1 MQTAVFVSGGD
12 VTVDEASAIQA
23 ISGYSSVSS
32 NYDITDDAENIKNA
46 SSSTLQ
52 VSGDVTAT
60 NVSSKEDALSLKND
74 GNVDNFT
81 LDASLTGAA
90 SITGA
95 TVDEA
100 LALLQSAL
108 WCNKWFNRQISN

>member
-1 MQTAVFVSGGD
+1 MKRPLLFKQFL
-12 VTVDEASAIQA
+12 VTIP
-23 ISGYSSVSS
+23 VSS
-32 NYDITDDAENIKNA
+32 NYDITDNAANIKSA
-46 SSSTLQ
+46 SSSTLN

-60 NVSSKEDALSLKND
+60 NVSSKEGALSLKND

-81 LDASLTGAA
+81 LDTSLTGAA

-100 LALLQSAL
+100 LSLL
-108 WCNKWFNRQISN
+108 